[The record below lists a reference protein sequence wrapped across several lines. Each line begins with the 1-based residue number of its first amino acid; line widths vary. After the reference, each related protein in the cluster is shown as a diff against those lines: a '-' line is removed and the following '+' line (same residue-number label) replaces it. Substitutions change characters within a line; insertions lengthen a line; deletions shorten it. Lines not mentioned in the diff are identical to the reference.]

1 VPARSALLV
10 IDIQRAAFDGVRC
23 PPMDAPD
30 ALLASAHTLIAAARD
45 GGHPIVYIQ
54 HAEGAGAP
62 FEEGTEHFQLHPSF
76 APGRG
81 DVRITKHKSSSFDD
95 TPLDAELKSRSIGT
109 LVVCGLQ
116 SEHCVSNTTHSALQ
130 LGYAVHVARDGHGTW
145 PDGGRSAAEIRN
157 DVNTKLAA
165 AGASVTG
172 TDELARNLRS
182 DPTAMPDDTARNEL
196 APTGTL
202 RPAMNLSNAL
212 FTGKDAATGELKGV
226 SVDVWRELGSRLG
239 VPVEF
244 ILFDT
249 PGDVADAV
257 DSGRWDVAILA
268 IEPARAQTIAFS
280 PPITAIEATYA
291 VHDDSPLQSVAD
303 VDAAGIRIVAPNKA
317 GYELFLT
324 RTLQHAT
331 LIRTTSFRE
340 SIDCFNERRA
350 DALSGLKPAL
360 LESLP
365 KLRDAHLLDGRFMTV
380 NHGLGTPRGRAAAAA
395 YLTAFVADLN
405 ASGFVARS
413 IARHGVQGL
422 SPVQ

>member
-1 VPARSALLV
+1 MPNTALLV
-10 IDIQRAAFDGVRC
+10 IDIQRAAFHGIRC

-30 ALLASAHTLIAAARD
+30 ALLASAHALIDAARA
-45 GGHPIVYIQ
+45 GGHPIVFVQ

-62 FEEGTEHFQLHPSF
+62 FEEGTAHFLLHESF
-76 APGRG
+76 EPAAA
-81 DVRITKHKSSSFDD
+81 DVRLTKHQSSSFDG
-95 TPLDAELKSRSIGT
+95 TTLDGDLKARGVDT

-116 SEHCVSNTTHSALQ
+116 SEHCVSNTTHSALE
-130 LGYAVHVARDGHGTW
+130 LGYAVRVARDGHGTW
-145 PDGGRSAAEIRN
+145 PDDGRTAAEIRN
-157 DVNTKLAA
+157 EVNAKLAA
-165 AGASVTG
+165 AGADVIGVDDLS
-172 TDELARNLRS
+172 RNLRN
-182 DPTAMPDDTARNEL
+182 PTAMPDDIARNEL

-202 RPAMNLSNAL
+202 RPGMNLSNAL

-226 SVDVWRELGSRLG
+226 SVDLWRELGARLG

-244 ILFDT
+244 VLFDT

-257 DSGRWDVAILA
+257 DSGTWDVAILA

-291 VHDDSPLQSVAD
+291 VHNDSRLRSVAD
-303 VDAAGIRIVAPNKA
+303 VDAAGVRIVAPNKA

-324 RTLQHAT
+324 RTLRHAT
-331 LIRTTSFRE
+331 LIRTTNFRE

-360 LESLP
+360 LDALP
-365 KLRDAHLLDGRFMTV
+365 KLRDAHLLEGRFMTV
-380 NHGLGTPRGRAAAAA
+380 NHGLGTPRARTAGAA
-395 YLTAFVADLN
+395 YLKAFVDDVN

-422 SPVQ
+422 SAVQ